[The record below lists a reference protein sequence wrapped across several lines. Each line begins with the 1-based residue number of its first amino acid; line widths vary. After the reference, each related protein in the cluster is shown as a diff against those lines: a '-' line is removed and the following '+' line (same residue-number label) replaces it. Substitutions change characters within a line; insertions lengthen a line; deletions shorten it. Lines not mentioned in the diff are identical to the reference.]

1 MEKSKL
7 PLEGI
12 KVLDLT
18 TSYSGPFCTM
28 FLGDMGAEVV
38 KIEEPTQG
46 DDSRYWGPPFYKG
59 ASPWYLSAN
68 RNKRSISLNIRD
80 PKGTEI
86 LRQLIGKADVFVLS
100 LTLKALEK
108 LGLSYENLKGP
119 NPGLIYCSITGFG
132 HTGPYRYRPCYD
144 LISEGIG
151 GVMGVTGD
159 NDHPEKVGTAAGDI
173 LAAHQACFAI
183 VSCLYRRTFT
193 GLGDFIDVSL
203 VDSIVSF
210 VTPRVV
216 SYLATGE
223 LPVPDANR
231 SSPIAIYQ
239 PLQTK
244 DGFLNVG
251 IGNDR
256 IWERACKLLGLEAL
270 LEVDKYGSNENR
282 KIHRTEIVS
291 RLEEVLRTKET
302 QHWFEYLSENGV
314 PCGPINYVDSVV
326 EDPHIQSRGMIFSV
340 KDKELGEIPQIGS
353 PWKLHKT
360 REKAHKA
367 PPRVGEHDETVY
379 GEWLGMAQTDLEV
392 LRESGVIRKKKN
404 ESDIN

>member
-1 MEKSKL
+1 MPRNAKMEKSKL

-18 TSYSGPFCTM
+18 TSYAGPFCTM
-28 FLGDMGAEVV
+28 FLADMGAEVV
-38 KIEEPTQG
+38 KIEEPKQG

-68 RNKRSISLNIRD
+68 RNKRSVSLNIRD
-80 PKGTEI
+80 PEGKEI
-86 LRQLIGKADVFVLS
+86 LKQLISKADVFVVS
-100 LTLKALEK
+100 LALRALEK
-108 LGLSYENLKGP
+108 LGLSYENLKKL
-119 NPGLIYCSITGFG
+119 NPALVYCSITGFG
-132 HTGPYRYRPCYD
+132 HTGPYRYRLCYD

-193 GLGDFIDVSL
+193 GQGDFIDVCL
-203 VDSIVSF
+203 VDSIISF

-216 SYLATGE
+216 SYLSTGE
-223 LPVPDANR
+223 LPCPDANR

-239 PLQTK
+239 PLQTR
-244 DGFLNVG
+244 DGHLNVG

-256 IWERACKLLGLEAL
+256 IWERACKLLGLEEL
-270 LEVDKYGSNENR
+270 LEVAAYKTNESR
-282 KIHRTEIVS
+282 KINRSEILP
-291 RLEEVLRTKET
+291 RLEKVLRTRDT
-302 QHWFEYLSENGV
+302 QYWFDYLSENSV
-314 PCGPINYVDSVV
+314 PCGPINYIDGVV
-326 EDPHIQSRGMIFSV
+326 EDPHIRSRGMLFDLEDE
-340 KDKELGEIPQIGS
+340 KLGTVPQVGS
-353 PWKLHKT
+353 PWKLGET

-367 PPRVGEHDETVY
+367 PPRIGEHDEEVY
-379 GEWLGMAQTDLEV
+379 EEWLDLKPEDLKG
-392 LRESGVIRKKKN
+392 LRSSGVIR
-404 ESDIN
+404 